1 MTVEHAKQLR
11 QNLTDAEQRLWYHL
25 RGRRLHGYKFRR
37 QMPIGRY
44 IADFVCEERRLIV
57 EADGG
62 QHAEQCAYDAGRSR
76 DLQQSGYTVL
86 RFWNHEILQ
95 ETEAVLARILLMLDS
110 LPVARGR

>member
-1 MTVEHAKQLR
+1 MWADKYKPVVCDLAPYP
-11 QNLTDAEQRLWYHL
+11 A

-57 EADGG
+57 ETDGA
-62 QHAEQCAYDAGRSR
+62 QYAEQCAYDAGRSR

-95 ETEAVLARILLMLDS
+95 ETEAVLARILLMPDS
-110 LPVARGR
+110 CL

>member
-1 MTVEHAKQLR
+1 MWADKYKPVVCDLAPYP
-11 QNLTDAEQRLWYHL
+11 A

-44 IADFVCEERRLIV
+44 IADFVCEERRLTV

-86 RFWNHEILQ
+86 RF
-95 ETEAVLARILLMLDS
+95 
-110 LPVARGR
+110 